1 MGWLKR
7 AASRVKRGVTGAVK
21 NPVGTF
27 LSTSTPLG
35 ATLRGVEE
43 IGKELSGKPPAA
55 PGVDPNL
62 ENLRAEQARYAQEFR
77 GELPGLK
84 QKMTSELTQDVNK
97 GLQEGLR
104 ASRSGASARGLLY
117 GGVQQGK
124 EGKQR
129 AAAQRGLMSGI
140 SGINIGMDEAA
151 NMMDAQ
157 AIQSGVNLQATRQAL
172 QNMIYQNAMARQAGQ
187 NQIFGSVASA
197 GLMAAMV

>member
-1 MGWLKR
+1 
-7 AASRVKRGVTGAVK
+7 
-21 NPVGTF
+21 
-27 LSTSTPLG
+27 
-35 ATLRGVEE
+35 
-43 IGKELSGKPPAA
+43 
-55 PGVDPNL
+55 
-62 ENLRAEQARYAQEFR
+62 
-77 GELPGLK
+77 
-84 QKMTSELTQDVNK
+84 MTSELTQDVNK